1 MIVGFDVGGTNARG
15 LLVDPA
21 TGATLDNDRT
31 SSQGAGPVLLEKLV
45 TMTNDLVDRN
55 GVQLSGVG
63 LAIAGLASRRG
74 TVHYSPNLP
83 DLVEFAIGPELEKR
97 VGVPVVVVNDASSG
111 AWAEAK
117 YGAGRGCDD
126 LAFVAL
132 GTGIGTGFVV
142 DGRLLEGANGFAGEA
157 GHMVIALDGP
167 AHHTGQQGPWEYF
180 ASGTALGRLG
190 REAAAA
196 GIFDAGI
203 ELAGAVEQ
211 ISGFHVAEAVN
222 AGDSQ
227 AAPVFDLF
235 CRYVAIGTANLAM
248 VLDPQ
253 RVIIGGGLTDIGEPL
268 RTGVDT
274 WLQRLLLGGD
284 HRPRIEVVL
293 AELGSEAG
301 ALGAALVVPEHS
313 RYHP

>member
-1 MIVGFDVGGTNARG
+1 MIMGFDVGGTNARG

-21 TGATLDNDRT
+21 TGATVDDDRT
-31 SSQGAGPVLLEKLV
+31 SSDGTGPVLLEKLV
-45 TMTNDLVDRN
+45 TMTRDLVDRN
-55 GVQLSGVG
+55 GVELTGVG
-63 LAIAGLASRRG
+63 LAIAGLASSRG

-83 DLVEFAIGPELEKR
+83 EIVEFAIGPELEKR
-97 VGVPVVVVNDASSG
+97 VGVPVAVVNDASSG

-117 YGAGRGCDD
+117 YGAGRGCADM
-126 LAFVAL
+126 AFVAL

-167 AHHTGQQGPWEYF
+167 VHHTGQRGPWEYF

-196 GIFDAGI
+196 GLFEAGI
-203 ELAGAVEQ
+203 TLAGAPDQ
-211 ISGFHVAEAVN
+211 ITGFHVAEALR
-222 AGDSQ
+222 AGDAH
-227 AAPVFDLF
+227 AAVVFDAF
-235 CRYVAIGTANLAM
+235 CRFVAIGITNLVL
-248 VLDPQ
+248 VLDPS

-268 RTGVDT
+268 RSGVDD
-274 WLQRLLLGGD
+274 WLQQVLLGAD
-284 HRPRIEVVL
+284 HRPQVEVVL

-301 ALGAALVVPEHS
+301 ALGAALVVLEDPRHN
-313 RYHP
+313 R